1 MEASRPQAPL
11 PRHEEHRTNWRQW
24 LIAIAVLLLLIL
36 VIQNSQKVE
45 VHFFFADTHTPLI
58 FALLIAAILGALV
71 GWLLPRFRRSRKEQK
86 SAERH

>member
-1 MEASRPQAPL
+1 MEANRPQAPL
-11 PRHEEHRTNWRQW
+11 PRASEHRTNWRAW
-24 LIAIAVLLLLIL
+24 LIGIVAALLLIL

-71 GWLLPRFRRSRKEQK
+71 GWLLPHLRRRGKDEK
-86 SAERH
+86 PG